1 MVAQIHEIDTT
12 VEVGG
17 WIGYEYIHSGRIP
30 YRLRGGVNVMT
41 NAGIVYGGAR
51 VFANGSLWL
60 PVHPRV
66 LLGVGIGL
74 TWVSGSFNR
83 TCFGVTPE
91 DSAASALP
99 VYNPGS
105 GLQQGTGWLAAVYQ
119 IDKHWFAGAM
129 IYMRRVTGSAADSP
143 IVSQRGARNQLT
155 SGAVSPTPGGRCRLK
170 FEAGV
175 LWDAGSSSSD
185 PKPFRHGIYR
195 SSWLHAQE
203 IHTH

>member
-17 WIGYEYIHSGRIP
+17 WFGYEYIHSGRIP

-51 VFANGSLWL
+51 VSANGSLWL

-66 LLGVGIGL
+66 LLGVGLGL

-99 VYNPGS
+99 VYSPGS

-129 IYMRRVTGSAADSP
+129 IYMQRVTGSAADSP
-143 IVSQRGARNQLT
+143 IVSQRGTRNQLT
-155 SGAVSPTPGGRCRLK
+155 YGA
-170 FEAGV
+170 
-175 LWDAGSSSSD
+175 
-185 PKPFRHGIYR
+185 GIAYAWR
-195 SSWLHAQE
+195 
-203 IHTH
+203 